1 MVTITAAGREV
12 LGRGSTVHAQTIS
25 ELLLDRLTADEQD
38 LLARALT
45 RVAEGQPGSAS
56 RSPCRRGRS
65 NRFRELSDRAGG
77 LMAQP
82 AAFGLNVD
90 PNAGGLA
97 IAGRIAAIADSAG
110 LEYVGIQDHP
120 YNPEF
125 LDTLTVITWL
135 AARTSRVHLFPNVAN
150 LPLRP
155 PAMLAKQ
162 AASIDVLSGGRFELG
177 LGAGASAEGIAGM
190 GGPRR
195 TPGQARAALS
205 EAIDIIRAS
214 WAGEPFSFE
223 GTDYQAR
230 EVRPGPRPAHPIG
243 LWLGVVG
250 PRAVALVGAKA
261 DGWSVSAPYV
271 PPERLPEL
279 NDIITGAALEEN
291 RDPERITRLYNVMGL
306 ISAEDRGP
314 FHGPAG
320 RWIETLASLYA
331 DYQMNA
337 FVFWPSGDRERQS
350 RIWAEEVVPAAREA
364 LGDPAGA

>member
-1 MVTITAAGREV
+1 
-12 LGRGSTVHAQTIS
+12 
-25 ELLLDRLTADEQD
+25 
-38 LLARALT
+38 
-45 RVAEGQPGSAS
+45 
-56 RSPCRRGRS
+56 
-65 NRFRELSDRAGG
+65 
-77 LMAQP
+77 MAQP

-120 YNPEF
+120 YNADF
-125 LDTLTVITWL
+125 LDTFTVITWL
-135 AARTSRVHLFPNVAN
+135 AARTSHVHLFPNVAN

-177 LGAGASAEGIAGM
+177 LGAGAFADGIAGL

-195 TPGQARAALS
+195 TSGEARAALS

-214 WAGEPFSFE
+214 WAAEPFSFE
-223 GTDYQAR
+223 GTYYQ
-230 EVRPGPRPAHPIG
+230 VPGVQPGPPPAHPVG
-243 LWLGVVG
+243 LWLGVKG
-250 PRAVALVGAKA
+250 PRAAALVGAKA

-271 PPERLPEL
+271 PPEQLTEL
-279 NDIITGAALEEN
+279 NDIITGAALEES
-291 RDPERITRLYNVMGL
+291 RDPDQITRLYNVMGL
-306 ISAEDRGP
+306 ISADDQGLFRGP
-314 FHGPAG
+314 VE
-320 RWIETLASLYA
+320 RWTETLVSLYT

-350 RIWAEEVVPAAREA
+350 RIFAEEVVPAAREA
-364 LGDPAGA
+364 LQDPPGA

>member
-1 MVTITAAGREV
+1 
-12 LGRGSTVHAQTIS
+12 
-25 ELLLDRLTADEQD
+25 
-38 LLARALT
+38 
-45 RVAEGQPGSAS
+45 
-56 RSPCRRGRS
+56 
-65 NRFRELSDRAGG
+65 
-77 LMAQP
+77 MAQP

-90 PNAGGLA
+90 PHASGLA

-120 YNPEF
+120 YNAEF
-125 LDTLTVITWL
+125 LDTFTLITWL

-177 LGAGASAEGIAGM
+177 LGAGAFTGGIAGM
-190 GGPRR
+190 GGPSR

-205 EAIDIIRAS
+205 EAIDVIRAS
-214 WAGEPFSFE
+214 WAGEPFSFQ
-223 GTDYQAR
+223 GTYYQA
-230 EVRPGPRPAHPIG
+230 EVRPGPRPAHQVG

-250 PRAVALVGAKA
+250 PRAAALVGAKA

-279 NDIITGAALEEN
+279 NDIITTAALEEN

-306 ISAEDRGP
+306 VSAEDRGP
-314 FHGPAG
+314 FQGPVE
-320 RWIETLASLYA
+320 RWVETLASLYT

-337 FVFWPSGDRERQS
+337 FVYWPSGDRERQS
-350 RIWAEEVVPAAREA
+350 RVFAEEVVPAVREA
-364 LGDPAGA
+364 LPDPAGA

>member
-1 MVTITAAGREV
+1 
-12 LGRGSTVHAQTIS
+12 
-25 ELLLDRLTADEQD
+25 
-38 LLARALT
+38 
-45 RVAEGQPGSAS
+45 
-56 RSPCRRGRS
+56 
-65 NRFRELSDRAGG
+65 
-77 LMAQP
+77 MAQP

-120 YNPEF
+120 YNAEF
-125 LDTLTVITWL
+125 LDTFALITWL

-155 PAMLAKQ
+155 PATLAKQ

-177 LGAGASAEGIAGM
+177 LGAGAFADGIAGL

-214 WAGEPFSFE
+214 WAGEPFSFQ
-223 GTDYQAR
+223 GTYYQAPA
-230 EVRPGPRPAHPIG
+230 VQPGPRPAHPVS
-243 LWLGVVG
+243 LWLGVAG
-250 PRAVALVGAKA
+250 PRAAALVGAKA

-271 PPERLPEL
+271 PPERLPDL

-291 RDPERITRLYNVMGL
+291 RDPEQITRLYNVMGL
-306 ISAEDRGP
+306 ISADDQGP
-314 FHGPAG
+314 FHGPAE
-320 RWIETLASLYA
+320 RWVETLTSLYT
-331 DYQMNA
+331 DYQMNT

-364 LGDPAGA
+364 LRDPAGA

>member
-1 MVTITAAGREV
+1 
-12 LGRGSTVHAQTIS
+12 
-25 ELLLDRLTADEQD
+25 
-38 LLARALT
+38 
-45 RVAEGQPGSAS
+45 
-56 RSPCRRGRS
+56 
-65 NRFRELSDRAGG
+65 
-77 LMAQP
+77 MAQP

-90 PNAGGLA
+90 PHAGGLA

-120 YNPEF
+120 YNAEF
-125 LDTLTVITWL
+125 LDTFSVITWL

-162 AASIDVLSGGRFELG
+162 AASIDVLSGGRLELG
-177 LGAGASAEGIAGM
+177 LGAGAFADGIEGM

-195 TPGQARAALS
+195 TPAQARAALS

-214 WAGEPFSFE
+214 WAGEPFSFQ
-223 GTDYQAR
+223 GTYYQAPA
-230 EVRPGPRPAHPIG
+230 VRPGPRPAHPVG
-243 LWLGVVG
+243 LWLGVAG
-250 PRAVALVGAKA
+250 PRAAALVGAKA

-271 PPERLPEL
+271 PPERLPGL

-291 RDPERITRLYNVMGL
+291 RDPDGITRLYNVMGL
-306 ISAEDRGP
+306 ISDEDKGP
-314 FHGPAG
+314 FHGPAE
-320 RWIETLASLYA
+320 RWTETLASLYT

-350 RIWAEEVVPAAREA
+350 RIFAEEVVPAAREA
-364 LGDPAGA
+364 LHEPAGE